1 MLYEE
6 DRKEVR
12 KANSRN
18 SESFA
23 KTRALFTD
31 KLKTKKFS
39 LNMKSTTETSEKR

>member
-1 MLYEE
+1 MLHNEE

-23 KTRALFTD
+23 KTRD
-31 KLKTKKFS
+31 KLKTKEFS
-39 LNMKSTTETSEKR
+39 LNMKSRTETSEKR